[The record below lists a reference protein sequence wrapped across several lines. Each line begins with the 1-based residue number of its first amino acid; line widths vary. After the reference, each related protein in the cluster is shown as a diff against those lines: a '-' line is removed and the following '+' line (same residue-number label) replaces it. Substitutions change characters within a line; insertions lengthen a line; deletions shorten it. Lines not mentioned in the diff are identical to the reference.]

1 MAYPGDTSRFGDAEL
16 ADLGRQGPND
26 FFNGLLA
33 PAAGKFDSAS
43 AADPTA
49 LAGSRNLF
57 TAASVLSCISSTLS
71 SLVSVKICWRGSS
84 SASDRGAWLTAV
96 GSIRAFRSVRT

>member
-1 MAYPGDTSRFGDAEL
+1 MVPESALRAEGGDAEL

-49 LAGSRNLF
+49 LAGSGSARGEAVHRGFGAVVNLE
-57 TAASVLSCISSTLS
+57 
-71 SLVSVKICWRGSS
+71 
-84 SASDRGAWLTAV
+84 
-96 GSIRAFRSVRT
+96 